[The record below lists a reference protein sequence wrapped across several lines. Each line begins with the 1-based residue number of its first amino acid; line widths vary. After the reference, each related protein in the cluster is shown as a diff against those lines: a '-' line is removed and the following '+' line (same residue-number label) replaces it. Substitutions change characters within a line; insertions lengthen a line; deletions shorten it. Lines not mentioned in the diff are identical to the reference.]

1 MTQIMMLFAPAT
13 TQLAIASSRRG
24 RSRGWSKSTTDNQ
37 ASSFSA
43 PGTESGTCIN
53 PVHPNLLEKVIIRFD
68 FGDRRA
74 FAFYP
79 ERRKRGRSV
88 RLHRIGRSAK
98 PR

>member
-43 PGTESGTCIN
+43 PGTESGTCI
-53 PVHPNLLEKVIIRFD
+53 
-68 FGDRRA
+68 
-74 FAFYP
+74 
-79 ERRKRGRSV
+79 
-88 RLHRIGRSAK
+88 
-98 PR
+98 